1 MVATMT
7 IAEKKDDEGDPTLPP
22 LNGHGDISSL
32 S

>member
-1 MVATMT
+1 MT